1 MTRLAEALL
10 IMVGLL
16 ILGAR
21 YVVIGLVTA
30 GLPAVGLLVAA
41 VISGLVRT
49 TALVAVFPLVAVAH
63 AAVRLADAAGRA
75 VPSPRLPRLVE
86 VTS

>member
-10 IMVGLL
+10 ITVGLL

-21 YVVIGLVTA
+21 YAVTGLVTA

-41 VISGLVRT
+41 LVSGLVRT
-49 TALVAVFPLVAVAH
+49 AVLLVVFPLVAVAYV
-63 AAVRLADAAGRA
+63 AVRLADAAGRA
-75 VPSPRLPRLVE
+75 VPTPHLPRLVE
-86 VTS
+86 VSA